1 MRISVIMP
9 CHNASR
15 WIAAALRSISKQAHS
30 AHEIVVIDDG
40 STDNSVL
47 EIERTSVPVKLLR
60 TEFRNAAAARNA
72 GIEAATG
79 DWIALLDADDVWYP
93 NHLERAAEVLA
104 GTSDVAYRA
113 ICDDITHD
121 GIRVPVPPQPIT
133 TTRTGITHREYIGY
147 ENRDLYFGHS
157 SCVVGR
163 DRLREIGGYAPE

>member
-60 TEFRNAAAARNA
+60 VGFNNAAAARNA

-93 NHLERAAEVLA
+93 NHLARSEELLRVTNSAA
-104 GTSDVAYRA
+104 SMPHRDW
-113 ICDDITHD
+113 HD
-121 GIRVPVPPQPIT
+121 
-133 TTRTGITHREYIGY
+133 
-147 ENRDLYFGHS
+147 L
-157 SCVVGR
+157 
-163 DRLREIGGYAPE
+163 

>member
-15 WIAAALRSISKQAHS
+15 WIAAALRSMSKQIQS

-60 TEFRNAAAARNA
+60 VGFHNAAVARNAA
-72 GIEAATG
+72 IEAATG

-93 NHLERAAEVLA
+93 NHLARAAKLLSK
-104 GTSDVAYRA
+104 TSDVAFMS
-113 ICDDITHD
+113 DHD
-121 GIRVPVPPQPIT
+121 WIGLQGELLPVPEEFRCKLT
-133 TTRTGITHREYIGY
+133 
-147 ENRDLYFGHS
+147 
-157 SCVVGR
+157 
-163 DRLREIGGYAPE
+163 APCSGMDVEQ

>member
-15 WIAAALRSISKQAHS
+15 WVAAALRSISKQTQS

-60 TEFRNAAAARNA
+60 VGFNNAAAARNA

-93 NHLERAAEVLA
+93 NHLSRAVELLCQ
-104 GTSDVAYRA
+104 TDDVAFVSNHDWIGLDNELLPMPDEHRCKLGAPQSGMDVEEFYRISRA
-113 ICDDITHD
+113 GFH
-121 GIRVPVPPQPIT
+121 
-133 TTRTGITHREYIGY
+133 
-147 ENRDLYFGHS
+147 FGHS
-157 SCVVGR
+157 TV
-163 DRLREIGGYAPE
+163 LY

>member
-15 WIAAALRSISKQAHS
+15 WIAAALRSMSKQTQS

-60 TEFRNAAAARNA
+60 VGFNNAAAARNA
-72 GIEAATG
+72 GIETAKG

-93 NHLERAAEVLA
+93 DHLARAAEVLA
-104 GTSDVAYRA
+104 RTEDVAFMSNHDWIGLDNEFLPIPDEFQCRLTA
-113 ICDDITHD
+113 PQSGMDIED
-121 GIRVPVPPQPIT
+121 
-133 TTRTGITHREYIGY
+133 
-147 ENRDLYFGHS
+147 FF
-157 SCVVGR
+157 
-163 DRLREIGGYAPE
+163 RLTDSNFHF